1 MLVHAMCDSNV
12 PKFSDEDLALFYEIV
27 SDLFPDLALEIDTP
41 EELRLAVESALSE
54 GGLLAPA
61 LFVDKAIQLYE
72 TANIRFGMLVLGKT
86 GSGKTT
92 LICCLAAAMGAR
104 AKAKGPSRRPD
115 DAAAHAVCIY
125 ALNPKIVGLAE
136 LYGSYSLTAGEWKDG
151 LASSI
156 VRMANR

>member
-1 MLVHAMCDSNV
+1 MCDSNV
-12 PKFSDEDLALFYEIV
+12 PKFSDLDLSLFYEIV
-27 SDLFPDLALEIDTP
+27 SDLFPDLALERDTP
-41 EELRLAVESALSE
+41 EELRRAVEGALSE

-61 LFVDKAIQLYE
+61 AFVDKAIQLYE
-72 TANIRFGMLVLGKT
+72 TATIRFGMLVLGKT

-92 LICCLAAAMGAR
+92 LIYCLGAAMGAR
-104 AKAKGPSRRPD
+104 AKGKGPSRRPD
-115 DAAAHAVCIY
+115 DAVHAVCIY